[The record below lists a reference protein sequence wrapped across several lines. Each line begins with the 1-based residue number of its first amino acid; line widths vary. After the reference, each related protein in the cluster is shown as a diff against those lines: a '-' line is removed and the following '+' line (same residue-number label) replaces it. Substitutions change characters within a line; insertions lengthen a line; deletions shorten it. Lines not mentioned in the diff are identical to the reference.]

1 VQKNVTILA
10 IFQNL
15 CYNIFTETQK
25 GTDIMNH
32 TIKFHKPTG
41 PAFAKDEIWVP
52 CDGSN
57 YSVRI
62 MGVTKY
68 VGVPAGAIHISDYR
82 VTYRDDHGNVLEK
95 DAWVFQTRYMHIAD
109 TNL

>member
-1 VQKNVTILA
+1 
-10 IFQNL
+10 
-15 CYNIFTETQK
+15 
-25 GTDIMNH
+25 MNH

-62 MGVTKY
+62 IGVTKY
-68 VGVPAGAIHISDYR
+68 AGAQNDGGMRISDYS
-82 VTYRDDHGNVLEK
+82 VTYRDDYGNVLEK